1 MDDVCERL
9 EWDSAF
15 FGVPIAR
22 IRARRLTEAL
32 AERIDAWAAAQ
43 RIRCLYFLADVDDMP
58 TVRIAEQH
66 DYRLVNVQ
74 VTLEVSP
81 NELIRAVPE
90 AQMPDLRIAVPEDI
104 PALRAI
110 ARGSFRGTRF
120 YNDPEFCDARCEELY
135 ATWIERSVQGWAD
148 CVYVVGPAGAP
159 YGFVTCHRDG
169 RMGLLGVRADKRGCG
184 YGLALCQAGIDW
196 LVSRRPDSIRLITQ
210 GANVQMQRILQRLGA
225 SVTGTALW
233 YHRWLPLRP

>member
-1 MDDVCERL
+1 MDECERL

-32 AERIDAWAAAQ
+32 ADRIDAWAVAHG
-43 RIRCLYFLADVDDMP
+43 IRCLYFLADVDGMP

-66 DYRLVNVQ
+66 EYRLVNVQ
-74 VTLEVSP
+74 VTYEVTS
-81 NELIRAVPE
+81 NEFIRAVSE
-90 AQMPDLRIAVPEDI
+90 SQMRDLRIAVPEDI
-104 PALRAI
+104 PALRAL
-110 ARGSFRGTRF
+110 ACVSFRGTRF
-120 YNDPEFCDARCEELY
+120 YNDPSFSDARCDELY

-148 CVYVVGPAGAP
+148 CVYVVGPTCAA

-169 RMGLLGVRADKRGCG
+169 RMGLVAVRTDQRGRG

-196 LVSRRPDSIRLITQ
+196 LLSNHPAPACLITQ
-210 GANVQMQRILQRLGA
+210 GANVRTQRILQRLGGSIA
-225 SVTGTALW
+225 GIALW
-233 YHRWLPLRP
+233 YHRWLPAQL